1 MKKALSLL
9 LLACMLFTLT
19 ACGSTAAPAATEAP
33 AEATEAPAEATET
46 PADATETPTEVTAA
60 EYKLGMGVSVSLD
73 SSETNKAQVDATVAA
88 VVTDAEGKI
97 VLCRI
102 DCAQNKMDVTGGAV
116 DTEATYITKRDLKFD
131 YNMVKYSDATLEWF
145 EQVENLENWVV
156 GKTAE
161 DIANIETKVNEEG
174 YNVAVDE
181 ELFASCSISL
191 EAFQDAIVKACNDEK
206 GSTFT
211 TADAFTLGVSAI
223 SNSKESVAAADSEDG
238 NAMVK
243 MYTEFGAAAVG
254 ADGKILA
261 ALTDAIQPKITVSAE
276 GDCQVNMTVT
286 LRMEY
291 VTTSMSFPLPANATG
306 ITLNGASVSTS
317 KTSSATMVDISRV
330 VSGITGEI
338 PLNFSFTLPK
348 SVGVV
353 TVDKERKLQL
363 SVELLSGFEFPVEQ
377 LSFVITETGPRRP
390 R

>member
-46 PADATETPTEVTAA
+46 PADATEAPTEVTAD

-276 GDCQVNMTVT
+276 GEILNKDFTATKRELGDDYNMVKYGNSIAEWDAQAKAFADYTVGMTADEVNAMETRVNDHGYNVSADDT
-286 LRMEY
+286 LY
-291 VTTSMSFPLPANATG
+291 
-306 ITLNGASVSTS
+306 ASCTI
-317 KTSSATMVDISRV
+317 D
-330 VSGITGEI
+330 ITGMRATI
-338 PLNFSFTLPK
+338 ATAVNNA
-348 SVGVV
+348 
-353 TVDKERKLQL
+353 R
-363 SVELLSGFEFPVEQ
+363 
-377 LSFVITETGPRRP
+377 
-390 R
+390 

>member
-46 PADATETPTEVTAA
+46 PADATEAPTEVTAA

-254 ADGKILA
+254 TDGKILA

-276 GDCQVNMTVT
+276 GEILNKDFTATKRELGDDYNMVKYGNSIAEWDAQAKAFADYTVGMTADEVNAMETRVNDHGYNVSADDT
-286 LRMEY
+286 LY
-291 VTTSMSFPLPANATG
+291 
-306 ITLNGASVSTS
+306 ASCTI
-317 KTSSATMVDISRV
+317 D
-330 VSGITGEI
+330 ITGMRATI
-338 PLNFSFTLPK
+338 ATAVNNA
-348 SVGVV
+348 
-353 TVDKERKLQL
+353 R
-363 SVELLSGFEFPVEQ
+363 
-377 LSFVITETGPRRP
+377 
-390 R
+390 

>member
-261 ALTDAIQPKITVSAE
+261 ALTDAIKPKITVSAE
-276 GDCQVNMTVT
+276 GEILNKDFTATKRELGDDYNMVKYGNSIAEWDAQAKAFADYTVGMTADEVNAMETRVNDHGYNVSADDT
-286 LRMEY
+286 LY
-291 VTTSMSFPLPANATG
+291 
-306 ITLNGASVSTS
+306 ASCTI
-317 KTSSATMVDISRV
+317 D
-330 VSGITGEI
+330 ITGMRATI
-338 PLNFSFTLPK
+338 ATAVNNA
-348 SVGVV
+348 
-353 TVDKERKLQL
+353 R
-363 SVELLSGFEFPVEQ
+363 
-377 LSFVITETGPRRP
+377 
-390 R
+390 

>member
-46 PADATETPTEVTAA
+46 PADATEAPTEVTAA

-131 YNMVKYSDATLEWF
+131 YNMVKYSNATLEWF

-254 ADGKILA
+254 SDGKILA

-276 GDCQVNMTVT
+276 GEIVSKDYTATKRELGDDYNMVKYGNSIAEWDAQAKAFADYTVGMTADEVNAMETRVNDHGYNVSADDT
-286 LRMEY
+286 LY
-291 VTTSMSFPLPANATG
+291 
-306 ITLNGASVSTS
+306 ASCTI
-317 KTSSATMVDISRV
+317 D
-330 VSGITGEI
+330 ITGMRATI
-338 PLNFSFTLPK
+338 ATAVNNA
-348 SVGVV
+348 
-353 TVDKERKLQL
+353 R
-363 SVELLSGFEFPVEQ
+363 
-377 LSFVITETGPRRP
+377 
-390 R
+390 